1 MKLGDRKRSPL
12 SRSPLST
19 ARRQRSQSSLL
30 NEGIWAWLE
39 GLVRDYAKTYGEVVV
54 VTGSIVQPPVRTVPS
69 GNVAIPTRYYKMLLR
84 TKSDGTL
91 ETLTIVLP
99 NLQRGLPLPP
109 GSFLSGPKLSPAEAD
124 TFLAA
129 HTVSIREVETLTGID
144 LLPNLTTE
152 ALKRAVASELWR
164 RN

>member
-1 MKLGDRKRSPL
+1 MNRTSAVQTNSYLL
-12 SRSPLST
+12 SNMTP
-19 ARRQRSQSSLL
+19 QSSLL

-109 GSFLSGPKLSPAEAD
+109 GSFLSGSKLSPAEAD
-124 TFLAA
+124 TFLAG
-129 HTVSIREVETLTGID
+129 HTASIREVETLTGVD
-144 LLPNLTTE
+144 LLPNLTAE
-152 ALKRAVASELWR
+152 ALKRAVASELWP